1 MAYDDEPIHTARP
14 RLSDDHAH
22 MVHLSSIDR
31 QIDGAIAAIA
41 RLEARKQALLALG
54 DDEYED
60 GAALRFDRLIQGKQY
75 SYMAL
80 KCEGF
85 WYVTGPTQSGRAR
98 TWSELVD
105 FIMSGNMPEVWLVNE
120 YVRVGAA

>member
-1 MAYDDEPIHTARP
+1 MTTPTWSTCRASTARSTAP
-14 RLSDDHAH
+14 SPPSHDSKHASRRCSH
-22 MVHLSSIDR
+22 WV
-31 QIDGAIAAIA
+31 
-41 RLEARKQALLALG
+41 
-54 DDEYED
+54 
-60 GAALRFDRLIQGKQY
+60 RFDRLIQGKQY